1 MATPQLVTIRDFN
14 TSRYA
19 QLVEDIETP
28 LGDILSRA
36 EAAVQS
42 RIGFSLVPTEYTETW
57 VARAQTL
64 FVRHRPITSIT
75 SVRRRGN
82 PLFAWELIDV
92 GYYRFESEPGYI
104 EVTKDVIGFEVEVV
118 YEAGIVTLPEDVRE
132 AILMQAVL
140 FAVQDFEVYG
150 SGDSRQPGYV
160 KYIREEVEMILSQYD
175 QTATVWH

>member
-28 LGDILSRA
+28 LGDILARA

-42 RIGFSLVPTEYTETW
+42 RIGFSILPTEYTEQWKAT
-57 VARAQTL
+57 AQTL
-64 FVRHRPITSIT
+64 FVRRRPIISIL
-75 SVRRRGN
+75 SVERRAS
-82 PLFAWELIDV
+82 PLFSWTTIDPA
-92 GYYRFESEPGYI
+92 YYTFESEPGYI
-104 EVTKDVIGFEVEVV
+104 EIATSIIGYEVLVN
-118 YEAGIVTLPEDVRE
+118 YTAGITTLPEDVRE

-150 SGDSRQPGYV
+150 SGDSREPGYV
-160 KYIREEVEMILSQYD
+160 RYMREEIEMILKQFD
-175 QTATVWH
+175 QTASVWH